1 MAEEAFAVWD
11 GMAGEERLEGEHTPE
26 CGFAVQEGG
35 VDDVPV
41 GGAYVDANYGSSGGS
56 GPGEEQRIEE
66 TDVVETEAREMA
78 REDTGRWSDDECDH
92 EDEDVEEP
100 GVDVPAGGVGDEGGT
115 VPSGFWTRY
124 PSRREPPWRR
134 AEREGR
140 GDSGSAESSERSG
153 SLGWRSDTAGDVLG
167 SGDDGTVDPE
177 MRFMKR
183 KLSKLLSTFPE
194 GEAGPKVLGRL
205 GCLFERLSFGDP
217 EHFVVHA
224 TGGCQGFLDISERVV
239 RISWVCNPKR
249 SGKPWDPIECG
260 DRLALIN
267 GRIGYDQAGGL
278 VIVMLK
284 HADPRKSGHVFK
296 TNIGGIASRR
306 ARILEV
312 TEIQGGVGGGAVG
325 ALAAGYRPKLSVD
338 NNERAIR
345 AGDCGARP
353 PLDGA
358 GERGSAFC
366 RPYRRIR
373 NHCCWARCWDAGH
386 GAETRLAQ

>member
-1 MAEEAFAVWD
+1 MA
-11 GMAGEERLEGEHTPE
+11 
-26 CGFAVQEGG
+26 
-35 VDDVPV
+35 V
-41 GGAYVDANYGSSGGS
+41 GGAYVDANYGGSGGS
-56 GPGEEQRIEE
+56 GLGNEERIQEPAVVAA
-66 TDVVETEAREMA
+66 TDRGGVA
-78 REDTGRWSDDECDH
+78 ED
-92 EDEDVEEP
+92 
-100 GVDVPAGGVGDEGGT
+100 AGGWTDGESSHNGEGDEEHGEAEVAGGNESDGGGE
-115 VPSGFWTRY
+115 VSGYQARGLNKK
-124 PSRREPPWRR
+124 EPPWRR
-134 AEREGR
+134 ADREGD
-140 GDSGSAESSERSG
+140 GDAGSADSSERSG

-177 MRFMKR
+177 MRVMKR
-183 KLSKLLSTFPE
+183 KLNKLLSTFPE
-194 GEAGPKVLGRL
+194 GDAGPKVLGRL

-217 EHFVVHA
+217 ERFVVHA

-239 RISWVCNPKR
+239 RINWVCSSKR

-296 TNIGGIASRR
+296 TNIGSAKSRR

-312 TEIQGGVGGGAVG
+312 TEIQGGVGSGAVG

-345 AGDCGARP
+345 AASEIAGHDH
-353 PLDGA
+353 LWA
-358 GERGSAFC
+358 GERGSAFR
-366 RPYRRIR
+366 RPYRGIR
-373 NHCCWARCWDAGH
+373 DHRCWA
-386 GAETRLAQ
+386 